1 MARKKYFLFLALIA
15 LFALVLS
22 ACGGDGDEVN
32 VEEIGTEAHPI
43 KVLFVPSVN
52 TDFMIASGDAIE
64 QALYDATGL
73 YFEVS
78 VPTSYAATI
87 EEMCASTYDTV
98 GFIPAM
104 GYALANQLCG
114 VIPGVAAERYG
125 WNVYWTEF
133 IVRRDSGIESL
144 EDLNGLTWGFP
155 ETTSTSG
162 YLYPTALFADQGIE
176 PGDSVETGGHTETVR
191 AVYLGEV
198 DFGTVYFSAP
208 LLPEG
213 RWDETMA
220 PDVPD
225 ELVPECALNDDGE
238 LWCGGYRVLDARS
251 SIAEEL
257 PDVVQQVKI
266 LALTPEIPNDT
277 MSFSPDFPE
286 DLMQQIIDAI
296 TEYIGSE
303 ACDATICNEKFY
315 DWTGVGPIADENFD
329 GIRIMM
335 EAQGITLENIGE

>member
-1 MARKKYFLFLALIA
+1 MARKKFFLTLALIA
-15 LFALVLS
+15 IVALALS
-22 ACGGDGDEVN
+22 ACGDDMVDPAI
-32 VEEIGTEAHPI
+32 IGTEEHPI

-64 QALYDATGL
+64 QALHEATGL

-87 EEMCASTYDTV
+87 EEMCASTQDTV

-144 EDLNGLTWGFP
+144 EDLDGLKWGFP
-155 ETTSTSG
+155 DTTSTSG
-162 YLYPTALFADQGIE
+162 YLYPTALFADMGIE
-176 PGDSVETGGHTETVR
+176 PGESVETGGHTETVR

-220 PDVPD
+220 PDIPD
-225 ELVPECALNDDGE
+225 EFVPECALNDDGE

-257 PDVVQQVKI
+257 PDIVQQVKI

-286 DLMQQIIDAI
+286 ALMEQIIDAI

-303 ACDATICNEKFY
+303 ACQETICNEKFY

>member
-1 MARKKYFLFLALIA
+1 MARKKFFLTLALIA
-15 LFALVLS
+15 IVALALS
-22 ACGGDGDEVN
+22 ACGDGMVDPAI
-32 VEEIGTEAHPI
+32 IGTEEHPI

-64 QALYDATGL
+64 QALHEATGL

-87 EEMCASTYDTV
+87 EEMCASTQDTV

-144 EDLNGLTWGFP
+144 EDLNGLKWGFP
-155 ETTSTSG
+155 DTTSTSG
-162 YLYPTALFADQGIE
+162 YLYPTALFADMGIE
-176 PGDSVETGGHTETVR
+176 PGESVETGGHTETVR

-220 PDVPD
+220 PDIPD
-225 ELVPECALNDDGE
+225 EFVPECALNDEGQ

-257 PDVVQQVKI
+257 PDIVQQVKI

-286 DLMQQIIDAI
+286 ALMQQIIDAI

-303 ACDATICNEKFY
+303 ACQETICNEKFY